1 MNWVRI
7 RCAFSALVLVLMA
20 GAARGGVLYWM
31 IADDAS
37 ESFQYAY
44 AQTLQKAKATV
55 QGGNADS
62 VVARAYAVDKS
73 TGTRETYEFVG
84 VAAVANDKGGTSF
97 DGAPVPVAVELSS
110 TDEPDNW
117 IFGVEMGFMD
127 GDDTFTVTYC
137 AWDAKGLTYAQLDA
151 MGAIQSNATASYD
164 RPINVAVAGGTWSEP
179 TPVPEPTGGLL
190 VVLGGAVLLLRR
202 NGHA

>member
-31 IADDAS
+31 IDGVAS
-37 ESFQYAY
+37 KDFQYAY
-44 AQTLQKAKATV
+44 AQTLQKAKDTV
-55 QGGNADS
+55 QGANADS

-73 TGTRETYEFVG
+73 TGTRETYDFVG
-84 VAAVANDKGGTSF
+84 VAAADDAGTSF
-97 DGAPVPVAVELSS
+97 DGAPVPVELPS
-110 TDEPDNW
+110 TAASGNW

-127 GDDTFTVTYC
+127 DDGTFTATYC

-164 RPINVAVAGGTWSEP
+164 RAVNAAEAPWSAP

>member
-1 MNWVRI
+1 MNWVGI
-7 RCAFSALVLVLMA
+7 RCALSALVLVLMA

-31 IADDAS
+31 IDGVAS
-37 ESFQYAY
+37 KDFQYAY
-44 AQTLQKAKATV
+44 AQTLQKAKNTV

-73 TGTRETYEFVG
+73 TGTRETYDFVG
-84 VAAVANDKGGTSF
+84 VAAADDAGTSF
-97 DGAPVPVAVELSS
+97 DGAPVPVELPS
-110 TDEPDNW
+110 TAASDNW

>member
-37 ESFQYAY
+37 DSFQFAY
-44 AQTLQKAKATV
+44 AQTLQKAKDTV
-55 QGGNADS
+55 QGGNAD
-62 VVARAYAVDKS
+62 VVARVYAVDES
-73 TGTRETYEFVG
+73 TGTRETYDPVVVE
-84 VAAVANDKGGTSF
+84 AVANDKGGTSF
-97 DGAPVPVAVELSS
+97 VGAPVPVELPS
-110 TDEPDNW
+110 TAASDNW

>member
-31 IADDAS
+31 IDGNAS
-37 ESFQYAY
+37 DSFQFAY
-44 AQTLQKAKATV
+44 AQTLQKAKDTV
-55 QGGNADS
+55 QGANADS

-73 TGTRETYEFVG
+73 TGTRETYDFVG
-84 VAAVANDKGGTSF
+84 VAAADDAGTSF
-97 DGAPVPVAVELSS
+97 DGAPVPVELPS
-110 TDEPDNW
+110 TAASDNW

-127 GDDTFTVTYC
+127 GNDTFTATYC
-137 AWDAKGLTYAQLDA
+137 AWDAKGLTYAQLNA

-164 RPINVAVAGGTWSEP
+164 QAVNAAEATWSAP

>member
-31 IADDAS
+31 IDGNAS
-37 ESFQYAY
+37 DSFQFAY
-44 AQTLQKAKATV
+44 AQTLQKAKDTV
-55 QGGNADS
+55 QGGNAD
-62 VVARAYAVDKS
+62 VVARVYAVDES
-73 TGTRETYEFVG
+73 TGTRETYDPVVVE
-84 VAAVANDKGGTSF
+84 AVVNDKGGTSF
-97 DGAPVPVAVELSS
+97 VGASVPETLPS
-110 TDEPDNW
+110 TAASGNW

-127 GDDTFTVTYC
+127 GNTFTATYW
-137 AWDAKGLTYAQLDA
+137 AWDAQGLTYAQLDA
-151 MGAIQSNATASYD
+151 MGAIQSSPTASYD
-164 RPINVAVAGGTWSEP
+164 GPVNAAEAPWTDNPHS
-179 TPVPEPTGGLL
+179 VPEPTGGLL

>member
-31 IADDAS
+31 IDGNAS
-37 ESFQYAY
+37 DSFQFAY
-44 AQTLQKAKATV
+44 AQTLQKAKDTV

-73 TGTRETYEFVG
+73 TGTRETYKFVG
-84 VAAVANDKGGTSF
+84 VAADDAGTSF
-97 DGAPVPVAVELSS
+97 DGAPVPVELPS
-110 TDEPDNW
+110 TAASDKW
-117 IFGVEMGFMD
+117 IFGVEIGVMD
-127 GDDTFTVTYC
+127 GDGTFTATYC
-137 AWDAKGLTYAQLDA
+137 AWDAEGLTYAQLNA
-151 MGAIQSNATASYD
+151 MGAIQSNATANYD
-164 RPINVAVAGGTWSEP
+164 GPINAAGATWFTP

>member
-31 IADDAS
+31 IDGDAS
-37 ESFQYAY
+37 KDFQYAY
-44 AQTLQKAKATV
+44 AQTLMEAGKKDC
-55 QGGNADS
+55 NADS

-73 TGTRETYEFVG
+73 TGTRETYDFVG
-84 VAAVANDKGGTSF
+84 VAAADDAGTSF
-97 DGAPVPVAVELSS
+97 DGAPVPVELPS
-110 TDEPDNW
+110 TAASDNW

-127 GDDTFTVTYC
+127 GNNFTATYW
-137 AWDAKGLTYAQLDA
+137 AWDAQGLTYAQLNA
-151 MGAIQSNATASYD
+151 MGAIQGSPTASYD
-164 RPINVAVAGGTWSEP
+164 GPVNAAEAPWTDNPHS
-179 TPVPEPTGGLL
+179 VPEPTGGLL

>member
-20 GAARGGVLYWM
+20 VLMAGAARGDVLYWM
-31 IADDAS
+31 IDGDAS

-44 AQTLQKAKATV
+44 AQTLQKAKDTV
-55 QGGNADS
+55 QGANADS

-73 TGTRETYEFVG
+73 TGTRETYDFVG
-84 VAAVANDKGGTSF
+84 VAAADDAGTSF
-97 DGAPVPVAVELSS
+97 DGAPVPVELPS
-110 TDEPDNW
+110 TAASGNW

-127 GDDTFTVTYC
+127 GDGTFTATYC

-164 RPINVAVAGGTWSEP
+164 GPINAAEAPWSAP

>member
-31 IADDAS
+31 IAGDAS
-37 ESFQYAY
+37 ESFQFAY
-44 AQTLQKAKATV
+44 AQTLQKAKDTV
-55 QGGNADS
+55 QGANADS

-73 TGTRETYEFVG
+73 TGTRETYKFVG

-97 DGAPVPVAVELSS
+97 DGAPLSVELPS
-110 TDEPDNW
+110 TAASDNW
-117 IFGVEMGFMD
+117 IFGVEIGVMD
-127 GDDTFTVTYC
+127 GDGTFTATYW
-137 AWDAKGLTYAQLDA
+137 AWDAQGLTYAQLNA
-151 MGAIQSNATASYD
+151 MGAIQSSPTASYD
-164 RPINVAVAGGTWSEP
+164 GPVNAAEAPWTDNPHS
-179 TPVPEPTGGLL
+179 VPEPTGGLL

>member
-31 IADDAS
+31 IDGNAS
-37 ESFQYAY
+37 DSFQFAY
-44 AQTLQKAKATV
+44 AQTLMEAGKKDC
-55 QGGNADS
+55 NADS

-73 TGTRETYEFVG
+73 TGTRETYKFVG
-84 VAAVANDKGGTSF
+84 VAADDAGTSF
-97 DGAPVPVAVELSS
+97 DGAPLSVELPS
-110 TDEPDNW
+110 TAASDNW

-137 AWDAKGLTYAQLDA
+137 AWDAKGLTYAELNA
-151 MGAIQSNATASYD
+151 LGAIQSSATASYD
-164 RPINVAVAGGTWSEP
+164 RAVNAAEAPWSAP

>member
-31 IADDAS
+31 IDGDAS
-37 ESFQYAY
+37 KDFQYAY
-44 AQTLQKAKATV
+44 AQTLQKAKDTV
-55 QGGNADS
+55 QGANADS

-73 TGTRETYEFVG
+73 TGTRETYDFVG
-84 VAAVANDKGGTSF
+84 VAAADDAGTSF
-97 DGAPVPVAVELSS
+97 DGAPVPVELPS

-127 GDDTFTVTYC
+127 GDGTFTATYC
-137 AWDAKGLTYAQLDA
+137 AWDAQGLTYAQLDA

>member
-31 IADDAS
+31 IDGDAS
-37 ESFQYAY
+37 KDFQYAY
-44 AQTLQKAKATV
+44 AQTLMEAGKKDC
-55 QGGNADS
+55 NADS

-73 TGTRETYEFVG
+73 TGTRETYDFVG
-84 VAAVANDKGGTSF
+84 VAAADDAGTSF
-97 DGAPVPVAVELSS
+97 DGAPVPVELPS
-110 TDEPDNW
+110 TAASDNW

-137 AWDAKGLTYAQLDA
+137 AWDAKGLTYAELDA
-151 MGAIQSNATASYD
+151 LGAIQSNATTSYD
-164 RPINVAVAGGTWSEP
+164 RAVNAAEAPWSAP

>member
-7 RCAFSALVLVLMA
+7 RCALSALVLVLMA

-31 IADDAS
+31 IDGDAS
-37 ESFQYAY
+37 ASFQIAY
-44 AQTLQKAKATV
+44 AQTLQKAKK

-62 VVARAYAVDKS
+62 VVARAYAVDKKS
-73 TGTRETYEFVG
+73 TGTRKTYEFVG
-84 VAAVANDKGGTSF
+84 VAAVDDAGTSF
-97 DGAPVPVAVELSS
+97 KGWSIPETLPS
-110 TDEPDNW
+110 TIEPDNL

-127 GDDTFTVTYC
+127 GDNNFTATYW
-137 AWDAKGLTYAQLDA
+137 AWDAQGLTYAQLNE
-151 MGAIQSNATASYD
+151 MGAIQSGPTAIYDGPVNAAKAPWTNNPHS
-164 RPINVAVAGGTWSEP
+164 
-179 TPVPEPTGGLL
+179 VPEPTGGLL

>member
-31 IADDAS
+31 IDGNAS
-37 ESFQYAY
+37 DSFQFAY
-44 AQTLQKAKATV
+44 AQTLQKAKDTV
-55 QGGNADS
+55 QGANADS

-73 TGTRETYEFVG
+73 TGTRETYTFAG
-84 VAAVANDKGGTSF
+84 VAANDAGTSF
-97 DGAPVPVAVELSS
+97 DGAPVPVELPPTAASGK
-110 TDEPDNW
+110 W
-117 IFGVEMGFMD
+117 IFGVEIGVMD
-127 GDDTFTVTYC
+127 GDGTFTATYC

-164 RPINVAVAGGTWSEP
+164 QAVNAAEATWSET

-190 VVLGGAVLLLRR
+190 VLLGGAVLLLRR

>member
-31 IADDAS
+31 IAGDAS
-37 ESFQYAY
+37 ESFQFAY
-44 AQTLQKAKATV
+44 AQTLLKAEELRV
-55 QGGNADS
+55 DADS
-62 VVARAYAVDKS
+62 VVARAYAVDES
-73 TGTRETYEFVG
+73 TGTRETYDFVG
-84 VAAVANDKGGTSF
+84 VAAAANDAGTTSF
-97 DGAPVPVAVELSS
+97 DGAPVPVELPS
-110 TDEPDNW
+110 TAASDKW
-117 IFGVEMGFMD
+117 IFGVEIGVMD
-127 GDDTFTVTYC
+127 GDGTFTATYC

-151 MGAIQSNATASYD
+151 MGAIQSNATAIYD
-164 RPINVAVAGGTWSEP
+164 RPINVAEATWSAT

>member
-1 MNWVRI
+1 MNWVGI
-7 RCAFSALVLVLMA
+7 RCALSALVLVLMA

-31 IADDAS
+31 IDGDAS
-37 ESFQYAY
+37 KDFQFAY
-44 AQTLQKAKATV
+44 AQTLQKAKDTV
-55 QGGNADS
+55 QGANADS

-73 TGTRETYEFVG
+73 TGTRETYDFVG
-84 VAAVANDKGGTSF
+84 VVAADDAGTSF
-97 DGAPVPVAVELSS
+97 DGAPVPVELPS
-110 TDEPDNW
+110 TAASGNW

-127 GDDTFTVTYC
+127 GNDTFTATYC

-151 MGAIQSNATASYD
+151 MGAIQSNATAIYD
-164 RPINVAVAGGTWSEP
+164 RAINAAEATWSAT

>member
-7 RCAFSALVLVLMA
+7 RCALSALVLVLMA

-31 IADDAS
+31 IDGVAS
-37 ESFQYAY
+37 KDFQYAY
-44 AQTLQKAKATV
+44 AQTLLKASDP
-55 QGGNADS
+55 DS

-73 TGTRETYEFVG
+73 TGTRETYKFVG

-97 DGAPVPVAVELSS
+97 DGAPLSVELPS
-110 TDEPDNW
+110 TAASDNW
-117 IFGVEMGFMD
+117 IFGVEIGVMD
-127 GDDTFTVTYC
+127 GDGTFTATYW
-137 AWDAKGLTYAQLDA
+137 AWDAQGLTYAQLNA
-151 MGAIQSNATASYD
+151 MGAIQGSPTASYD
-164 RPINVAVAGGTWSEP
+164 GPVNAAEAPWTDNPHS
-179 TPVPEPTGGLL
+179 VPEPTGGLL

>member
-31 IADDAS
+31 IDGDAS
-37 ESFQYAY
+37 DSFQFAY
-44 AQTLQKAKATV
+44 AQTLQKASDP
-55 QGGNADS
+55 DS

-73 TGTRETYEFVG
+73 TGTRETYDFVG
-84 VAAVANDKGGTSF
+84 VGTNEEGTSF

-110 TDEPDNW
+110 TAEPDSW
-117 IFGVEMGFMD
+117 IFGVEMGVMD
-127 GDDTFTVTYC
+127 GDGTFTATYW
-137 AWDAKGLTYAQLDA
+137 AWDAQGLTYAQLDA
-151 MGAIQSNATASYD
+151 MGAIQSSATASYD
-164 RPINVAVAGGTWSEP
+164 QAVNAAEAPWTDNPNS
-179 TPVPEPTGGLL
+179 VPEPTGGLL

>member
-31 IADDAS
+31 IDGDAS
-37 ESFQYAY
+37 KDFQYAY
-44 AQTLQKAKATV
+44 AQTLMEAGKKDC
-55 QGGNADS
+55 NADS

-73 TGTRETYEFVG
+73 TGTRETYELVE
-84 VAAVANDKGGTSF
+84 VKAANDAGTSF
-97 DGAPVPVAVELSS
+97 EGAPLSVELPS
-110 TDEPDNW
+110 TDALDNW
-117 IFGVEMGFMD
+117 IFGVDMGFMD
-127 GDDTFTVTYC
+127 GNNFTATYW
-137 AWDAKGLTYAQLDA
+137 AWDAQGLTYAQLNA
-151 MGAIQSNATASYD
+151 MGAIQGSPTASYD
-164 RPINVAVAGGTWSEP
+164 GPVNAAEAPWTDNPHS
-179 TPVPEPTGGLL
+179 VPEPTGGLL

>member
-7 RCAFSALVLVLMA
+7 RCALSALVLVLMA

-31 IADDAS
+31 IDGDAS
-37 ESFQYAY
+37 KDFQYAY
-44 AQTLQKAKATV
+44 AQTLMEAGKKDC
-55 QGGNADS
+55 NADS

-73 TGTRETYEFVG
+73 TGTRETYDFVG
-84 VAAVANDKGGTSF
+84 VAAADDAGTSF
-97 DGAPVPVAVELSS
+97 EGGPLSVELPS
-110 TDEPDNW
+110 TDALDNW

-127 GDDTFTVTYC
+127 GDGTFTATSW
-137 AWDAKGLTYAQLDA
+137 AWDAEGLTYAQLNA
-151 MGAIQSNATASYD
+151 MGAIQSNATANYD
-164 RPINVAVAGGTWSEP
+164 GPINAAGATWFTP
-179 TPVPEPTGGLL
+179 TPAPEPTGGLL

>member
-31 IADDAS
+31 IDGVAS
-37 ESFQYAY
+37 GSFQIAY
-44 AQTLQKAKATV
+44 AQTLQEATK

-62 VVARAYAVDKS
+62 VVARAYAVDES
-73 TGTRETYEFVG
+73 TGTRKTYDFVG
-84 VAAVANDKGGTSF
+84 VAAVDEAGTSF
-97 DGAPVPVAVELSS
+97 DGAPLSVELPS
-110 TDEPDNW
+110 TVEPDSW
-117 IFGVEMGFMD
+117 IFGVEMGVMD
-127 GDDTFTVTYC
+127 GDGNFTATYW
-137 AWDAKGLTYAQLDA
+137 AWDAQGLTYAQLDA
-151 MGAIQSNATASYD
+151 MGAIQSSATASYD
-164 RPINVAVAGGTWSEP
+164 QAVNAAGAPWTDNPNS
-179 TPVPEPTGGLL
+179 VPEPTGGLL

>member
-31 IADDAS
+31 IDGAAS
-37 ESFQYAY
+37 DSFQDAY
-44 AQTLQKAKATV
+44 AQTLQKAK
-55 QGGNADS
+55 GDADS

-73 TGTRETYEFVG
+73 TGTRETYDFVG
-84 VAAVANDKGGTSF
+84 VAAANDAGTSF
-97 DGAPVPVAVELSS
+97 DGAPLSVELPS
-110 TDEPDNW
+110 TAASDNW
-117 IFGVEMGFMD
+117 IFGVEIGVMD
-127 GDDTFTVTYC
+127 GDGTFTATYC
-137 AWDAKGLTYAQLDA
+137 AWDAQGLTYLQLDA

-164 RPINVAVAGGTWSEP
+164 RAVNAAEAPWTDNPNS
-179 TPVPEPTGGLL
+179 VPEPTGGLL

>member
-31 IADDAS
+31 IDGVGSA
-37 ESFQYAY
+37 SFQIAY
-44 AQTLQKAKATV
+44 AQTLQKASDP
-55 QGGNADS
+55 DS

-73 TGTRETYEFVG
+73 TGTRETYDFVG
-84 VAAVANDKGGTSF
+84 VAAANDAGTSF
-97 DGAPVPVAVELSS
+97 DGAPLSVELPS
-110 TDEPDNW
+110 TAEPDSW
-117 IFGVEMGFMD
+117 IFGVEMGVMD
-127 GDDTFTVTYC
+127 GDGNFTATYW
-137 AWDAKGLTYAQLDA
+137 AWDAQGLTYAQLDA
-151 MGAIQSNATASYD
+151 MGAIQSSATASYD
-164 RPINVAVAGGTWSEP
+164 QAVNAAEAPWTDNPNS
-179 TPVPEPTGGLL
+179 VPEPTGGLL

>member
-44 AQTLQKAKATV
+44 AQTLQKAKDTV
-55 QGGNADS
+55 QGANADN
-62 VVARAYAVDKS
+62 VVAHAYAVDKS

-117 IFGVEMGFMD
+117 IFGVEIGVMD
-127 GDDTFTVTYC
+127 GDGTFTATYC

-151 MGAIQSNATASYD
+151 MGAIQSNATAIYD
-164 RPINVAVAGGTWSEP
+164 RAINAAGATWSAT

>member
-31 IADDAS
+31 IDGNAS
-37 ESFQYAY
+37 DSFQFAY
-44 AQTLQKAKATV
+44 AQTLQKAKDTV
-55 QGGNADS
+55 QGANADS

-73 TGTRETYEFVG
+73 TGTRETYDFVG
-84 VAAVANDKGGTSF
+84 VAAAANDAGTTSF
-97 DGAPVPVAVELSS
+97 DGAPVPVELPS
-110 TDEPDNW
+110 TAASDKW
-117 IFGVEMGFMD
+117 IFGVEIGVMD
-127 GDDTFTVTYC
+127 GDGTFTATYC

-151 MGAIQSNATASYD
+151 MGAIQSSATASYD
-164 RPINVAVAGGTWSEP
+164 QAVNAAGATWSAT

>member
-31 IADDAS
+31 IDGVGSA
-37 ESFQYAY
+37 SFQIAY
-44 AQTLQKAKATV
+44 AQTLQKASDP
-55 QGGNADS
+55 DS

-73 TGTRETYEFVG
+73 TGTRETYDFVG
-84 VAAVANDKGGTSF
+84 VGTNEEGTSF

-110 TDEPDNW
+110 TAEPDSW
-117 IFGVEMGFMD
+117 IFGVEMGVMD
-127 GDDTFTVTYC
+127 GDGTFTATYW
-137 AWDAKGLTYAQLDA
+137 AWDAQGLTYAQLDA

-164 RPINVAVAGGTWSEP
+164 QAVNAAGAPWTDNPNS
-179 TPVPEPTGGLL
+179 VPEPTGGLL

>member
-31 IADDAS
+31 IDGVAS
-37 ESFQYAY
+37 KDFQYAY
-44 AQTLQKAKATV
+44 AQTLQKAKYTV
-55 QGGNADS
+55 QGANADS

-73 TGTRETYEFVG
+73 TGTRETYDFVG
-84 VAAVANDKGGTSF
+84 VAAVNDDKGTSF
-97 DGAPVPVAVELSS
+97 EGAPVPVELPS

-127 GDDTFTVTYC
+127 GDGTFTATYC
-137 AWDAKGLTYAQLDA
+137 AWDAKGLTYAELNA

>member
-1 MNWVRI
+1 MNWVGI
-7 RCAFSALVLVLMA
+7 RCALSALVLVLMA

-31 IADDAS
+31 IDGVAS
-37 ESFQYAY
+37 KDFQYAY
-44 AQTLQKAKATV
+44 AQTLQKAK
-55 QGGNADS
+55 GDADS

-73 TGTRETYEFVG
+73 TGTRETYDFVG
-84 VAAVANDKGGTSF
+84 VAAANDAGTSF
-97 DGAPVPVAVELSS
+97 DGAPLSVELPS
-110 TDEPDNW
+110 TAASDNW

-137 AWDAKGLTYAQLDA
+137 AWDAKGLTYAELNA
-151 MGAIQSNATASYD
+151 LGAIQSSATASYD
-164 RPINVAVAGGTWSEP
+164 RAVNAAEAPWSAP

>member
-31 IADDAS
+31 IAGDAS
-37 ESFQYAY
+37 ESFQFAY
-44 AQTLQKAKATV
+44 AQTLQKAKDTV
-55 QGGNADS
+55 QGANADS

-73 TGTRETYEFVG
+73 TGTRETYKFVG

-127 GDDTFTVTYC
+127 GNTFTATYW
-137 AWDAKGLTYAQLDA
+137 AWDAQGLTYAQLDA
-151 MGAIQSNATASYD
+151 MGAIQSSPTASYD
-164 RPINVAVAGGTWSEP
+164 GPVNAAEAPWTDNPHS
-179 TPVPEPTGGLL
+179 VPEPTGGLL